1 MKEDNALLI
10 GAASSG
16 CGKTTFTMGLLRAL
30 SRRSLGVQP
39 FKCGPDYID
48 PLYHRQAAGRESV
61 NLDTFMASADHVKQ
75 LYAHY
80 GSDAD
85 VRVIEGAMGLYDGYD
100 ARRGSAAEVAMLLD
114 VPVVLLVSARAVAYS
129 VAPLIYGFRCF
140 NPRLRL
146 AGVVFNFVASE
157 RQYATLRQACRDAG
171 AECLGYLG
179 RNADLTIPSRHLGLT
194 IEEQRQTERLID
206 RAADEVDAHVD
217 LDRLL
222 ATATVATVPAATVA
236 TVPAASSRPVRCG
249 SAATPSAP
257 SAPATTIAVAR
268 DEAFNFTYRANIDA
282 LARRGRVVFFSPL
295 RDRSLPDCDLLY
307 LPGGYPEL
315 FAQQLSDNTTMRK
328 SIRDYAEAGG
338 RVLAECGGFMYLCRD
353 IDGLPM
359 CGVLPMSAT
368 MDGARL
374 HLGYRQLTVGG
385 QTLRGH
391 EFHYSSVRPSACPPD
406 VRRLVLQQSAM
417 GAPVDTP
424 IYKYKNVLAGYTHW
438 YWGEQPFESLWNI

>member
-146 AGVVFNFVASE
+146 AGVVFDGVVI
-157 RQYATLRQACRDAG
+157 RP
-171 AECLGYLG
+171 CLSGQ
-179 RNADLTIPSRHLGLT
+179 
-194 IEEQRQTERLID
+194 QRQTERLID
-206 RAADEVDAHVD
+206 RAADEVEAHVD

-222 ATATVATVPAATVA
+222 AAATVATVPAATVA

-353 IDGLPM
+353 IDGRPM
-359 CGVLPMSAT
+359 CGVLPLSAT

-374 HLGYRQLTVGG
+374 HLGYRQMNVDGY
-385 QTLRGH
+385 TLRGH

-406 VRRLVLQQSAM
+406 VRRLVLQQSAT

>member
-61 NLDTFMASADHVKQ
+61 NLDTFMASADHVRQ

-85 VRVIEGAMGLYDGYD
+85 LRIIEGAMGLYDGYD
-100 ARRGSAAEVAMLLD
+100 AYRGSAAEVAMLLD

-140 NPRLRL
+140 SPQLRL
-146 AGVVFNFVASE
+146 AGVVFNFVASD
-157 RQYATLRQACRDAG
+157 RQYATLRQACEDAG
-171 AECLGYLG
+171 ADCLGYLG
-179 RNADLTIPSRHLGLT
+179 RNNDLVIPSRHLGLT

-206 RAADEVDAHVD
+206 RAADEVEAHVD

-222 ATATVATVPAATVA
+222 AAATVA

-315 FAQQLSDNTTMRK
+315 FAQPLSDNTTMRK
-328 SIRDYAEAGG
+328 SIRDYAEEGG

-359 CGVLPMSAT
+359 CGVLPLSAT

-406 VRRLVLQQSAM
+406 VRRLVLQQSAT

-438 YWGEQPFESLWNI
+438 YWGEQSFETLWNI

>member
-61 NLDTFMASADHVKQ
+61 NLDTFMASADHVRQ

-85 VRVIEGAMGLYDGYD
+85 VRVVEGAMGLYDGYD
-100 ARRGSAAEVAMLLD
+100 AYRGSAAEVAMLLD

-157 RQYATLRQACRDAG
+157 RQYATLRQACDDAG

-206 RAADEVDAHVD
+206 RAADEVEAHVD

-222 ATATVATVPAATVA
+222 AAATVATVPAATVA

-268 DEAFNFTYRANIDA
+268 DEAFNFPYPANIDA

-315 FAQQLSDNTTMRK
+315 FAQQLSDNAAMRK

-338 RVLAECGGFMYLCRD
+338 RVLAEGGGFMYLCRD
-353 IDGLPM
+353 IAGGPLGGVPPRGAAVVRRPAAGRDDGRPPPAPGLPTADRRRSDH
-359 CGVLPMSAT
+359 P
-368 MDGARL
+368 
-374 HLGYRQLTVGG
+374 
-385 QTLRGH
+385 
-391 EFHYSSVRPSACPPD
+391 RP
-406 VRRLVLQQSAM
+406 
-417 GAPVDTP
+417 
-424 IYKYKNVLAGYTHW
+424 
-438 YWGEQPFESLWNI
+438 